1 MSTRM
6 MKDATGTALMA
17 AMAGARRSRT
27 KRKAAEREASR
38 VPHRDARRKPP
49 MIRKKEK
56 AMEPQKSDWTART
69 VRRRKTETGDT
80 RSISCPNTGWPV
92 PRLPARRPPP
102 RDGAGYPLSA
112 FFCFCQDEW
121 LCFVCAF

>member
-69 VRRRKTETGDT
+69 VRRRKTETG
-80 RSISCPNTGWPV
+80 IPGSCPV
-92 PRLPARRPPP
+92 P
-102 RDGAGYPLSA
+102 D
-112 FFCFCQDEW
+112 
-121 LCFVCAF
+121 